1 MVKSR
6 RVEPYAIE
14 IMVVLEDIHG
24 VVRNIDDAVGVV
36 VALLH
41 ARGSYPDY
49 FKGQAIDADALADCV
64 HRREEL
70 VARFRSDHGIKTMLH
85 VIGVVEKT
93 SLLDVEVPY
102 VLDRRVEPHHGKRK

>member
-1 MVKSR
+1 MVKAR
-6 RVEPYAIE
+6 RVEPYAVE

-24 VVRNIDDAVGVV
+24 VVGNIDDAVVVV

-41 ARGSYPDY
+41 ARGSYPNY
-49 FKGQAIDADALADCV
+49 FKRHTIDADGLADCG
-64 HRREEL
+64 HAREEL
-70 VARFRSDHGIKTMLH
+70 VARFRGDHGIETMLH

-102 VLDRRVEPHHGKRK
+102 VLDRWVKPHHGKSK